1 MKKWRESYDEDGNW
15 NPKKLIRTAEISKN
29 TALFKM
35 GLIEDLNDCHVD
47 QLVDFYVE
55 LNKAYKNRKKDE
67 LIDGLNEF
75 HNEAKVFIQ
84 DDANRRE
91 VEDFKSKVRQ
101 EIEEMGNLE
110 NVSTVKLLEFCFIL
124 GIQGINSFT
133 RKNTLIKKINSLI
146 NG

>member
-1 MKKWRESYDEDGNW
+1 MKNWRESYDEDGNW

-67 LIDGLNEF
+67 LVDGLNEF